1 MKGKPK
7 MDWNSMIAAFDAK
20 QNLLHSLN
28 AYQKA
33 VNTAA
38 IVSITDRGGKILYVN
53 DLFCEI
59 SKYNRKELLG
69 KNHRI
74 VNSGFHPPEFFKGLW
89 KVIVSGSVWHGEIK
103 NKAKDG
109 SYYWVDTT
117 ISPIFNDNGDVV
129 QYLSIRTLITERKDL
144 EQEKERLLEDLTGK
158 YNDMMQFNYI
168 VSHNIRA
175 PIAKII
181 SLIDLLKDECV
192 NHDDN
197 AQILIKYLIDS
208 ALSLDEVINDLTN
221 ILSVSRAENQN
232 IELVNLAGIINSVQD
247 NLETQ
252 IRESGTSLQI
262 YIDEDAMNFY
272 SIKSYVNSIIFNLV
286 SNAIKYSKR
295 DLHPSI
301 IIQAKKIDGRLMLIV
316 TDYGI
321 GIDLGKA
328 GTDLFGLYKRFNFS
342 KEGRGLGLYM
352 TKTQVEALGGTIDV
366 SSHPGVGTTF
376 TISLPVKNN
385 D

>member
-1 MKGKPK
+1 
-7 MDWNSMIAAFDAK
+7 MDWNSMITAFDAK

-38 IVSITDRGGKILYVN
+38 IVSITDKGGKILYVN
-53 DLFCEI
+53 DLFCKI

-74 VNSGFHPPEFFKGLW
+74 INSGFHPPDFFKGLW
-89 KVIVSGSVWHGEIK
+89 KVIVSGKVWRGEIK

-144 EQEKERLLEDLTGK
+144 EQEKEQLLIDMTSK

-192 NHDDN
+192 NNDYN
-197 AQILIKYLIDS
+197 AHVLIKYLTDS
-208 ALSLDEVINDLTN
+208 AISLDEVINDLTN

-232 IELVNLAGIINSVQD
+232 IEIVNLPGIINSVRD

-262 YIDEDAMNFY
+262 YIDEDAMDFY

-286 SNAIKYSKR
+286 SNAVKYSKR
-295 DLHPSI
+295 DIHPTI
-301 IIQAKKIDGRLMLIV
+301 IIKAKKFNGRHLLVV

-321 GIDLGKA
+321 GIDLDKA
-328 GTDLFGLYKRFNFS
+328 GADLFGLYKRFNFS

-352 TKTQVEALGGTIDV
+352 TKNQVESLGGTIDV

-376 TISLPVKNN
+376 TISLPIKDNN
-385 D
+385 

>member
-1 MKGKPK
+1 